1 MHKPN
6 SRTLASVAGAVCA
19 VVFSISSADAAGGA
33 YVVDDAIIDDVGACK
48 VESWIALAS
57 NSDLAAVSTPACV
70 VPLFLPTELGLQAAR
85 TRTDGEWGT
94 SLTPKFKTTLVKPD
108 VGKFGIAVS
117 GGATFD
123 AMTGAYASA
132 FINIPVTFQATET
145 LKLNVNAGWLYDAIN
160 AIDYATY
167 GAGFEWQPKKDGLL
181 TFIAEVFGIAGDR
194 GDAAR
199 SLIEPRFQAGVR
211 FTPIETLDLDLV
223 YGRNIAGENANW
235 ITVGLNVRFPPPK
248 KEGK

>member
-1 MHKPN
+1 MAL
-6 SRTLASVAGAVCA
+6 TAGLAALVLLSGHAR
-19 VVFSISSADAAGGA
+19 AAGGA
-33 YVVDDAIIDDVGACK
+33 FAVDDAAIDDVGACK

-57 NSDLAAVSTPACV
+57 NTDLAAVSTPACV

-94 SLTPKFKTTLVKPD
+94 SLTPKFKATLVKPD
-108 VGKFGIAVS
+108 VGKFGIAIS

-123 AMTGAYASA
+123 VLNGAFSSGN
-132 FINIPVTFQATET
+132 INIPVTYQATEL

-160 AIDYATY
+160 VIHYATY

-211 FTPIETLDLDLV
+211 FTPIETLDLDLI